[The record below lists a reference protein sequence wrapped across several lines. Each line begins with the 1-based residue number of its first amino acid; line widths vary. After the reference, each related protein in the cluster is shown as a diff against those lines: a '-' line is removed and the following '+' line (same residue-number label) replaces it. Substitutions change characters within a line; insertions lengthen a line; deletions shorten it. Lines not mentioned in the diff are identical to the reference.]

1 MRDYAFHYFPCY
13 TTGPDAYDRL
23 GEVCLSYGKTAVV
36 VGGHKA
42 IAAAKPALSAS
53 AEKAGIEILEYI
65 WYGGEASLEN
75 AQMVA
80 NNPNFQKADMC
91 FAVGGGKALDTGK
104 YASRLIANKPVFTF
118 PTIAATCAPS
128 SAESIMYYPSGEARD
143 TYQLGRPAEH
153 VFINT
158 KIIAEAPDLYL
169 WAGIGDTM
177 AKHFETSSSAQGKT
191 LTFKQALGVELG
203 VMCYKPLVQFGAQ
216 AIEDC
221 KNNIASDAFE
231 QIVLTN
237 IITTG
242 AVSGMV
248 GGTINTSIAHSLC
261 YGLTVLPQVE
271 KNHLHGEIV
280 AYGVLVL
287 LMVEGKEQMI
297 DILWPLYKSI
307 HLPTRYEELEVK
319 QEELEVVIAKTLATE
334 DITFVPYEVTSEML
348 MTAIEKLERYND
360 AHTDGEA

>member
-1 MRDYAFHYFPCY
+1 MTQEYLFHYFPSY
-13 TTGPDAYDRL
+13 TTGPQAYDRL
-23 GEVCLSYGKTAVV
+23 GEVCLPFGTTAVV
-36 VGGHKA
+36 VGGHRA
-42 IAAAKPALSAS
+42 MAAAKPALDAAAAKS
-53 AEKAGIEILEYI
+53 GIHILEYI

-80 NNPNFQKADMC
+80 DNGSFQKADMC

-104 YASRLIANKPVFTF
+104 YASRLIAQKPVFTF
-118 PTIAATCAPS
+118 PTIAATCAPA

-158 KIIAEAPDLYL
+158 QIIAEAPDLYL

-177 AKHFETSSSAQGKT
+177 AKHFETSSSAQGKA
-191 LTFKQALGVELG
+191 LTFKQALGVEMG

-216 AIEDC
+216 AIQDC
-221 KNNIASDAFE
+221 KNNTASNAFE

-261 YGLTVLPQVE
+261 YGLTILPQVE
-271 KNHLHGEIV
+271 KHHLHGEIV
-280 AYGVLVL
+280 SYGVLVL
-287 LMVEGKEQMI
+287 LMMEGKKDMVE
-297 DILWPLYKSI
+297 ILWPLYKAI
-307 HLPTRYEELEVK
+307 RLPTRYADLEVRREELEA
-319 QEELEVVIAKTLATE
+319 VITKTLSVE
-334 DITFVPYEVTSEML
+334 DITFVPYEVTREML
-348 MTAIEKLERYND
+348 MTAIEKLETYNET
-360 AHTDGEA
+360 H

>member
-1 MRDYAFHYFPCY
+1 MQTYAFHYFPSY
-13 TTGPDAYDRL
+13 TAGPDAYDRL
-23 GEVCLSYGKTAVV
+23 GEVCLQFGKTAVV
-36 VGGHKA
+36 VGGHRA
-42 IAAAKPALSAS
+42 MAAAKVELDAA
-53 AEKAGIEILEYI
+53 AEKAGIQILEYI

-75 AQMVA
+75 AQMIA
-80 NNPNFQKADMC
+80 DNKSFQVADMC

-104 YASRLIANKPVFTF
+104 YAARLIANKPVFSF

-153 VFINT
+153 IFINT

-177 AKHFETSSSAQGKT
+177 AKHFETSSSAKGKN

-203 VMCYKPLVQFGAQ
+203 VMCYKPLVEFGAQ

-221 KNNIASDAFE
+221 KNNIASEAFE

-280 AYGVLVL
+280 SYGVLVL
-287 LMVEGKEQMI
+287 LMVEGKEDMV
-297 DILWPLYKSI
+297 DVLWPLYKAI
-307 HLPTRYEELEVK
+307 HLPTKYSELDVNRED
-319 QEELEVVIAKTLATE
+319 LDAVIEKTLSTE
-334 DITFVPYEVTSEML
+334 DITFVPYKVTKEML
-348 MTAIEKLERYND
+348 MAGIEKLEEYN
-360 AHTDGEA
+360 ARH